1 MNTIDKIRNAEKKSH
16 ENCYE
21 NNRLFEEGTWLAKP
35 VASVMDILP
44 LLKKEPYVKILDLG
58 CGVGRNCI
66 PAAQF
71 FSKIPCHIDC
81 VDLLKCAIDQLIS
94 YSKKYHVDKNIFP
107 HTCSIEDFPI
117 TANAYHLILGISS
130 LEHTASLNH
139 FKNLLYHIYLGLKPK
154 GIACLII
161 NSSITEEN
169 AQDQTPLLPQFEINL
184 STESMQN
191 LLKESFPHCRI
202 LKSTVSAQSY
212 TVPREDLQVQLKT
225 NVITY
230 ILQKI

>member
-1 MNTIDKIRNAEKKSH
+1 MNTLYKIRNAERISH

-21 NNRLFEEGTWLAKP
+21 NNCLFEEGSWLAKP

-44 LLKKEPYVKILDLG
+44 LLNEEPCVKILDLG

-71 FSKIPCHIDC
+71 FSKIPCYIDC
-81 VDLLKCAIDQLIS
+81 VDILDCAIDQLVS
-94 YSKKYHVDKNIFP
+94 YSKKYQVDKNIFP
-107 HTCSIEDFPI
+107 HTCAIEDFPI
-117 TANAYHLILGISS
+117 QANTYDLILGISS

-139 FKNLLYHIYLGLKPK
+139 LKDLLVNIYLGLKPK
-154 GIACLII
+154 GIACMII

-169 AQDQTPLLPQFEINL
+169 AIDHSTLLPQFEINL
-184 STESMQN
+184 PTKSMQD
-191 LLKESFPHCRI
+191 LLKSCFPQCHT
-202 LKSTVSAQSY
+202 LKNVTSAQSY
-212 TVPREDLQVQLKT
+212 IVPREDLKVKINT

-230 ILQKI
+230 IIQKL